1 MKTNFSIN
9 PEILQK
15 ELLCITVQNFRKRR
29 DLRFDGILSWNSK
42 TNKSLLSAAIL
53 DKEGS
58 EPMSGDQNHQKTWEI
73 LESTFD
79 IIVVDDNRSGEIV
92 LLHKSTKTLII
103 SDLLYKSDPAMVGPG
118 GTKHRYTDPEWFA
131 QGRNSQC
138 LFLLQ
143 IVYDQFK
150 LFWTD
155 LILVFN

>member
-1 MKTNFSIN
+1 M
-9 PEILQK
+9 
-15 ELLCITVQNFRKRR
+15 QNFRKRR
-29 DLRFDGILSWNSK
+29 DLRFDGILSWDCK
-42 TNKSLLSAAIL
+42 TNKSVLSAAIL

-92 LLHKSTKTLII
+92 LLHKPTKTLII

-131 QGRNSQC
+131 QGRNNYVDIEWKTIN
-138 LFLLQ
+138 Q
-143 IVYDQFK
+143 I
-150 LFWTD
+150 
-155 LILVFN
+155 ILS

>member
-1 MKTNFSIN
+1 MTYCPRNDFPVFLDFVPPPQTFSSN
-9 PEILQK
+9 QK
-15 ELLCITVQNFRKRR
+15 ACLITVQNFRKRR
-29 DLRFDGILSWNSK
+29 DLRFDGILSWDSK
-42 TNKSLLSAAIL
+42 TNKSVLSAAIL
-53 DKEGS
+53 DKEGC
-58 EPMSGDQNHQKTWEI
+58 EPMSGDQNHQKTLEI

-138 LFLLQ
+138 LFLL
-143 IVYDQFK
+143 VTNC
-150 LFWTD
+150 L
-155 LILVFN
+155 